1 MENEKTFIERVT
13 KGFDLA
19 TKLSFFVS
27 LLTTSAS
34 TLYFVYTYNNPEL
47 DIWDNHSKNFLVTIF
62 NCLMFIIPLFSWIGF
77 FVRGRVLDV
86 LNTESFKF
94 IGKVYQK
101 NFESVSY
108 EIHRVHEVQVESLK
122 MSKQFNSE
130 LKDLKN
136 KLVEIEN
143 LKDSADNCI
152 DSLQEVVG
160 ASIKIVDVLKQDNLI
175 HEAYGFIKT
184 GHQDYQQF
192 YNMLKAQKD
201 SVENIFSN
209 KTNSLDKDFSSLQDS
224 IKKCSKEI
232 KFIEDKLKSVI
243 ADSETLNRVL

>member
-1 MENEKTFIERVT
+1 MEDEKNIIEKVIDV
-13 KGFDLA
+13 FNLA
-19 TKLSFFVS
+19 GNLSFIS
-27 LLTTSAS
+27 STITTSAS
-34 TLYFVYTYNNPEL
+34 ILFFTYAYNNPEL
-47 DIWDNHSKNFLVTIF
+47 DIWDNLGDNFLITVF
-62 NCLMFIIPLFSWIGF
+62 KFLMFLAPLFSWFSF
-77 FVRGRVLDV
+77 FCR
-86 LNTESFKF
+86 
-94 IGKVYQK
+94 GKVIDVFNTKSFEFVGRIYQK
-101 NFESVSY
+101 NFMSVSN
-108 EIHRVHEVQVESLK
+108 EIHRIHEVQVESLK

-130 LKDLKN
+130 LRDLKN
-136 KLVEIEN
+136 KLADVDT
-143 LKDSADNCI
+143 LKNCADDCI
-152 DSLQEVVG
+152 DNLREVIE

-201 SVENIFSN
+201 SVEGVFSN
-209 KTNSLDKDFSSLQDS
+209 KINSLDKDFLSLQDS